1 MIILTIQVNLVINTN
16 FYEVFLLF
24 RGGFRF
30 CKQGAVSN
38 IYSLNMYF
46 SLSNLFVIPE

>member
-1 MIILTIQVNLVINTN
+1 MNILTIQVNLVHNTN

-30 CKQGAVSN
+30 CKQGAVV
-38 IYSLNMYF
+38 YSLKYYSM
-46 SLSNLFVIPE
+46 SNLFVIPE